1 MSHIRGGTSRRN
13 DLRPAIGGR
22 KIIYQNTFHTFLVT
36 FRVLADTFHA
46 QPWQQR
52 SERFA
57 LSARGS
63 GEIDMSTIAM
73 PQTLSSKAEPVAP
86 WFHTIIL
93 AFIFLGLAAA
103 GAIFQR
109 RASAHPLSTGSS
121 HILLYLSVIA
131 MEYGLFR
138 YVSAGLARR
147 GVTMKSLIGGSWNSL
162 RDVLRDA
169 GLALGIW
176 VIWSGVERLWG
187 HIFDIGHAASIQT
200 FLPRKP
206 LEIAL
211 WIVVSMSAGISE
223 EIAFRGYFQRQ
234 FGALTGNKWAAV
246 CLQAVL
252 FGVAHGYQGIQATAR
267 IALFGA
273 LFGVLA
279 IWRGTLRPGIMAH
292 AFGDILSGIFGI

>member
-1 MSHIRGGTSRRN
+1 MSAAT
-13 DLRPAIGGR
+13 
-22 KIIYQNTFHTFLVT
+22 
-36 FRVLADTFHA
+36 
-46 QPWQQR
+46 
-52 SERFA
+52 
-57 LSARGS
+57 
-63 GEIDMSTIAM
+63 M
-73 PQTLSSKAEPVAP
+73 PQTLSTKTEPVAP
-86 WFHTIIL
+86 WLHTIIL

-109 RASAHPLSTGSS
+109 RASAHPLSAGSS
-121 HILLYLSVIA
+121 HIVLYLSLIA

-138 YVSAGLARR
+138 YVDAGLARR

-176 VIWSGVERLWG
+176 AIWFGVEKLWG
-187 HIFDIGHAASIQT
+187 HLFAVSHAVSIQT
-200 FLPRKP
+200 LLPRKP

-211 WIVVSMSAGISE
+211 WIAVSMSAGISE

-234 FGALTGNKWAAV
+234 FGALTGSKWAAV

-252 FGVAHGYQGIQATAR
+252 FGMGHGYQGVQAMSK

-273 LFGVLA
+273 FATAL
-279 IWRGTLRPGIMAH
+279 
-292 AFGDILSGIFGI
+292 

>member
-1 MSHIRGGTSRRN
+1 MPT
-13 DLRPAIGGR
+13 A
-22 KIIYQNTFHTFLVT
+22 V
-36 FRVLADTFHA
+36 
-46 QPWQQR
+46 
-52 SERFA
+52 
-57 LSARGS
+57 
-63 GEIDMSTIAM
+63 M
-73 PQTLSSKAEPVAP
+73 PQTLSTKTEPVAP

-93 AFIFLGLAAA
+93 ACVFVGLAAA
-103 GAIFQR
+103 GAIFQL
-109 RASAHPLSTGSS
+109 RASARPPSAGSS
-121 HILLYLSVIA
+121 HIVLYLSLIA

-138 YVSAGLARR
+138 YVNAGLTRR
-147 GVTMKSLIGGSWNSL
+147 GVTMKNLIGGPWNSL

-176 VIWSGVERLWG
+176 AIWSGVEKLWG
-187 HIFDIGHAASIQT
+187 HVFAISHAVSIQT

-211 WIVVSMSAGISE
+211 WIAVSISAGISE

-234 FGALTGNKWAAV
+234 FGSLTGNKWAAV

-252 FGVAHGYQGIQATAR
+252 FGVGHGYQGVQAMAK

-273 LFGVLA
+273 FFGGLA
-279 IWRGTLRPGIMAH
+279 IWRDSLRPGIMAH